1 MRETKTVKVI
11 LLIED
16 DKGRVF
22 MTKNTIVRGIRTPED
37 SFCVKNAFM
46 NGIRDNLQFFI
57 NELDGYSTTWT
68 WRIRKTNKFY
78 KFINVILRLLE
89 EKEK

>member
-1 MRETKTVKVI
+1 MRKTKTVKVI
-11 LLIED
+11 LIIED
-16 DKGRVF
+16 DLGRVF
-22 MTKNTIVRGIRTPED
+22 MTKNTIIRELRTHRD
-37 SFCVKNAFM
+37 DQCVKNAFM

-68 WRIRKTNKFY
+68 WRIRKTNKLY